1 MTWVRIDTDLPMDGR
16 LAASGHAWSWPAVV
30 CRAKS
35 GEGFI
40 RTREL
45 TARVMA
51 HLWGPSVEA
60 WECALEHMLEQGLL
74 VAEPDGYRIPAWSSY
89 QRDPT
94 GAERQRR
101 HREARTV
108 TTEPVTVTTPAVTS
122 RPVTQSD
129 DSARPVT
136 ADRTVRDVTVRDV
149 TVAAVAATV
158 RSAAATSLPEG
169 LPAVLERWRLS
180 LRGRSGAA
188 PIAVGALDVD
198 ALQNAVA
205 ERGAEYVTRCI
216 DRAAEVAGG
225 GGPSLALLRRII
237 AEGVHDQARSAPR
250 PRAGKGAPQGA
261 QVNHQ
266 FTAGIEASARAGGAR
281 MVLVPGEG
289 YVAEAELTDR
299 QRERIAA
306 DGGMVF

>member
-1 MTWVRIDTDLPMDGR
+1 MAWVRIDTDLPMDGR
-16 LAASGHAWSWPAVV
+16 LAASGHAWAWPAVV
-30 CRAKS
+30 CRAKN
-35 GEGFI
+35 GEGYI
-40 RTREL
+40 AAREL
-45 TARVMA
+45 SPRVMA

-60 WECALEHMLEQGLL
+60 WEFALSHFAGEGLL
-74 VAEPDGYRIPAWSSY
+74 VVDGEGYRVAAWADY

-101 HREARTV
+101 HREARSV
-108 TTEPVTVTTPAVTS
+108 TPEPVTVTPATVTQRDVTARNATS
-122 RPVTQSD
+122 RDVTP
-129 DSARPVT
+129 DS
-136 ADRTVRDVTVRDV
+136 TVRDVTVQDV
-149 TVAAVAATV
+149 TRAADAARSRATASTV
-158 RSAAATSLPEG
+158 LDG
-169 LPAVLERWRLS
+169 LPGVLERWRLS

-198 ALQNAVA
+198 ALQVAVA

-225 GGPSLALLRRII
+225 GGPSLALLRRIV
-237 AEGVHDQARSAPR
+237 AEGVHDATRAPQR

-266 FTAGIEASARAGGAR
+266 FAAGIEASARAGGAR

-289 YVAEAELTDR
+289 YVAEDALTDA
-299 QRERIAA
+299 QRDSIAA
-306 DGGMVF
+306 AGGMVF

>member
-1 MTWVRIDTDLPMDGR
+1 MAWVRIDTDMPMDGR
-16 LAASGHAWSWPAVV
+16 LAASGHAWAWPAVV

-45 TARVMA
+45 NARIMA

-74 VAEPDGYRIPAWSSY
+74 VTVPDGYRIPAWSDY

-94 GAERQRR
+94 GAERQRK
-101 HREARTV
+101 HREARSV
-108 TTEPVTVTTPAVTS
+108 TAEPVTVTSQTVTLRDVTARNATS
-122 RPVTQSD
+122 RDVTP
-129 DSARPVT
+129 DS
-136 ADRTVRDVTVRDV
+136 TVRDVTVQDV
-149 TVAAVAATV
+149 TRDADASRSRATASTV
-158 RSAAATSLPEG
+158 PDG

-198 ALQNAVA
+198 ALQVAVA

-237 AEGVHDQARSAPR
+237 AEGVHDATRAAQR

-266 FTAGIEASARAGGAR
+266 FAAGIEASARAGGAR

-289 YVAEAELTDR
+289 YVAEDALTDA
-299 QRERIAA
+299 QRDSIAA
-306 DGGMVF
+306 AGGMVF